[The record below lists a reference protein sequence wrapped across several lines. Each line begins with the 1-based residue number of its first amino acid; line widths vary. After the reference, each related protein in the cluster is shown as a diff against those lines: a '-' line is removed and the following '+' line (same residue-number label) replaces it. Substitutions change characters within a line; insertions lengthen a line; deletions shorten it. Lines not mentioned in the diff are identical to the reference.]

1 MDKILEMRDK
11 RAKLWNDAKA
21 FLDSHTDGDGKLS
34 AEDAAVYEKME
45 DRKSVV

>member
-21 FLDSHTDGDGKLS
+21 FLDSHTDGDG
-34 AEDAAVYEKME
+34 
-45 DRKSVV
+45 